1 MTVSAGGFCGRPE
14 SCMQGNKLLGMIFVR
29 RIHGGEHSVHVLGGL
44 VAFQRPLRSGGTLQ
58 SWLRCAE
65 LAPRTQVSEQE
76 SFAS

>member
-1 MTVSAGGFCGRPE
+1 MGDLSRVCRATNSW
-14 SCMQGNKLLGMIFVR
+14 GMIFVR

-65 LAPRTQVSEQE
+65 LAPRTQVFEQE
-76 SFAS
+76 SFASKL